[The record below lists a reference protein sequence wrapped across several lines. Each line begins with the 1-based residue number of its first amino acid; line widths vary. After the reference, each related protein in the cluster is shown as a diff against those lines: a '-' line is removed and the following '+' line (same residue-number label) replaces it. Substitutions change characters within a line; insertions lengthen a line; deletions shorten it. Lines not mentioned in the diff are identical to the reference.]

1 MWLEATAFW
10 VEQNASY
17 ATLSPSLL
25 SPRFWARCIQWCVK
39 VLNLSSWP
47 DQSWT
52 DHTIFWIKKEKTPS
66 GILRPPPHPTPPHAL
81 YTLNLIYVLAD
92 ALWLQKIQF
101 SSLPLHVCKGLL
113 NSLSPRNKPDI
124 PKKRGATFLLKACFG
139 SCLPRFR
146 RVQEPQKREGDQTEW
161 CSNPWV
167 ESVDAALSQCQM
179 KGSFV
184 TVTPAN

>member
-1 MWLEATAFW
+1 MCE
-10 VEQNASY
+10 
-17 ATLSPSLL
+17 SPKPLL
-25 SPRFWARCIQWCVK
+25 LARS
-39 VLNLSSWP
+39 VLNGSHHLLNQEGKNSQWNS
-47 DQSWT
+47 
-52 DHTIFWIKKEKTPS
+52 ETPH
-66 GILRPPPHPTPPHAL
+66 PHPHPTPAL
-81 YTLNLIYVLAD
+81 YTLNLICVLAD
-92 ALWLQKIQF
+92 ALWLQTIQF

-124 PKKRGATFLLKACFG
+124 PKKRGATFLLKTCFG

-146 RVQEPQKREGDQTEW
+146 RVQEPQRREGDQTEW